1 MLKRI
6 VMHNNHDG
14 FFLYSSSKIYI
25 FASLFRL
32 NISIRNSRKP
42 DLKQWKKIRIKY

>member
-1 MLKRI
+1 MPKHI
-6 VMHNNHDG
+6 VIHNNHKA

-32 NISIRNSRKP
+32 NISIRCSKP
-42 DLKQWKKIRIKY
+42 EAVSYNGKRSG